1 MNHKELLKSII
12 KILLCHIA
20 LSLSMTVLMIS
31 IMKQINV
38 FLIYIIA
45 IVLWMFGVML
55 LNFLIDILKSRFD
68 ILKRLKPKMWIIALI
83 FLIVVIIG
91 THNTIIM
98 YATK

>member
-1 MNHKELLKSII
+1 MKHKELLKSII
-12 KILLCHIA
+12 RILLCHIA

-38 FLIYIIA
+38 FLIYFIA
-45 IVLWMFGVML
+45 IVLWIFEIMFFY
-55 LNFLIDILKSRFD
+55 FLIDILKSRFD
-68 ILKRLKPKMWIIALI
+68 ILKKLKPKMWIMALI
-83 FLIVVIIG
+83 FLIVVLVG